1 MVPSCKSSFLR
12 ECRTAPICVALKLH
26 EFLNFASDQP
36 RLKRRQM
43 LPFYAFVGKLHSLST
58 TVATGI
64 HRISERAV
72 SGDGGNGVRLG
83 LYVSPRHR
91 PRSESDEGDS

>member
-12 ECRTAPICVALKLH
+12 ELPHSPDMRGFELN
-26 EFLNFASDQP
+26 EFLNFASEQP

-43 LPFYAFVGKLHSLST
+43 LPFYAFVGKLHSLSK

-64 HRISERAV
+64 HLTSASVTHPSNE
-72 SGDGGNGVRLG
+72 
-83 LYVSPRHR
+83 
-91 PRSESDEGDS
+91 